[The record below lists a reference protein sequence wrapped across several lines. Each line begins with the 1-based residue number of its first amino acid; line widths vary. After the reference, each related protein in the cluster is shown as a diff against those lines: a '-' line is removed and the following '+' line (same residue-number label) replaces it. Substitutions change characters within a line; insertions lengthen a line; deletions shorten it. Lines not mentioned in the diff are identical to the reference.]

1 VKIQNPSDMK
11 KSIIILAAALIWL
24 SASAQKEHHLQDVT
38 VVASR
43 TTNTPEGYTT
53 TLRGTDI
60 VKGKPAADVLPFL
73 PNISRESG
81 NFKINGLA
89 VSEIYVDGVK
99 LSDLSELDN
108 IPGEMIDKVQ
118 VQYLAGADQN
128 AALSGGTIRIT
139 LCRPPEGGFYGSVT
153 ANADWYRSCGFGNEG
168 VGGMFN
174 YRYKNLSVYDNLY
187 LGASKLEEN
196 AEQWQ
201 AGPALQTVI
210 TEITKSRGFDFR
222 NRLSLTQ
229 QFNSGAQLGGSY
241 LISMYRPR
249 PTSFSMSDNMVS
261 AIDKRINT
269 IAQEGTLKFSLPLNK
284 RGAAMELIADYFNR
298 SSNEHA
304 DYSMESN
311 VVGATYDKSNLNL
324 WKFKADFLYPRSRR
338 LSWKFGASVQWISS
352 TFTPSATLE
361 NDRFN
366 VSDIPTETTGV
377 TPIVY
382 AAAQGMF
389 WKLRYSAGINWQL
402 NRISYENRDA
412 GVKNH
417 NTQWAINP
425 TIQIMMP
432 FGSKMNHA
440 LMLNYKKT
448 LSDIPYSAISSV
460 INWDNAYS
468 YTVGNP
474 DLKAQSADMV
484 MVGLS
489 LLKNKINITALYAHS
504 HDRIYWETF
513 QSEENQ
519 EVFYTKPVNIS
530 GQSVWGFGMEWIEAP
545 LKWWK
550 FKLSGRIE
558 ITPENT
564 TIANIHYGKTR
575 IKEYFYFNNNFRF
588 PNGWGGMV
596 NVNFEPTYRTLDRT
610 YHAVYNVNGQI
621 YKSFLNDNLQI
632 AVDFTPIGNRRK
644 LDRYA
649 GMNKVSY
656 KYTTPVQYV
665 GLSFTW
671 NFSGGRQVNV
681 NVVDGIQDYHETK
694 DNR

>member
-1 VKIQNPSDMK
+1 MK
-11 KSIIILAAALIWL
+11 KSIIILAAALMWL

-139 LCRPPEGGFYGSVT
+139 LCRPPEGGFYGSMT

-187 LGASKLEEN
+187 VGASKLEEN

-201 AGPALQTVI
+201 TGPDLQNFI
-210 TEITKSRGFDFR
+210 TETTKSKGIDFR

-241 LISMYRPR
+241 LVSMHRPR

-304 DYSMESN
+304 DYSMENN

-352 TFTPSATLE
+352 IFTPSATLE

-389 WKLRYSAGINWQL
+389 WRLRYSAGINWQL

-412 GVKNH
+412 GVMNH

-440 LMLNYKKT
+440 LMLSYKKT

-530 GQSVWGFGMEWIEAP
+530 GQGVWGFGMEWIEAP
-545 LKWWK
+545 LGWWK

-588 PNGWGGMV
+588 TNGWGGMV

>member
-1 VKIQNPSDMK
+1 MK

-24 SASAQKEHHLQDVT
+24 SASAQKEHHLQDVI

-43 TTNTPEGYTT
+43 TTNNAEGYTT
-53 TLRGTDI
+53 TLRGTD
-60 VKGKPAADVLPFL
+60 VAKGKPAADVLPFL

-81 NFKINGLA
+81 NYKINGLA

-99 LSDLSELDN
+99 LSDISELDN

-187 LGASKLEEN
+187 LGAFKLEEN

-201 AGPALQTVI
+201 TGPAFQTVI
-210 TEITKSRGFDFR
+210 TEITNSRGFDFR

-249 PTSFSMSDNMVS
+249 PTSFSMSDNMAS

-304 DYSMESN
+304 DYSMDNN

-324 WKFKADFLYPRSRR
+324 WKFKADFLYPRSRS

-366 VSDIPTETTGV
+366 VSDIPAETTGV

-474 DLKAQSADMV
+474 NLKAQSADMV
-484 MVGLS
+484 MAGLS
-489 LLKNKINITALYAHS
+489 LLKNKINITALYVHS

-513 QSEENQ
+513 QSEEDR

-530 GQSVWGFGMEWIEAP
+530 GQGVWGFGMEWIEAP

-575 IKEYFYFNNNFRF
+575 LKGYFYFNNNFRF
-588 PNGWGGMV
+588 PNGWGGML

-621 YKSFLNDNLQI
+621 YKSFLNDNLQV

>member
-1 VKIQNPSDMK
+1 MK
-11 KSIIILAAALIWL
+11 KSIIILAAALMWL

-249 PTSFSMSDNMVS
+249 PTSFSMSDNMAS

-412 GVKNH
+412 GVRNH

-440 LMLNYKKT
+440 LMLSYKKT

-530 GQSVWGFGMEWIEAP
+530 GQGVWGFGMEWIEAP
-545 LKWWK
+545 LGWWK

-656 KYTTPVQYV
+656 KYITPVQYV

-671 NFSGGRQVNV
+671 NFSGGKQVNV

>member
-1 VKIQNPSDMK
+1 MK

-43 TTNTPEGYTT
+43 TTNNAEGYTT
-53 TLRGTDI
+53 TLRGTD
-60 VKGKPAADVLPFL
+60 VAKGKPAADVLPFL

-99 LSDLSELDN
+99 LSDISELDN

-201 AGPALQTVI
+201 TGPAFQTVI
-210 TEITKSRGFDFR
+210 TEITNSRGFDFR

-229 QFNSGAQLGGSY
+229 QFNSGVQLGGSY

-269 IAQEGTLKFSLPLNK
+269 IAQEGTLKFILPLNK

-304 DYSMESN
+304 DYSMENN

-338 LSWKFGASVQWISS
+338 LSWKFGASIQWISS
-352 TFTPSATLE
+352 IFTPSATLE

-432 FGSKMNHA
+432 FGSKMNNA

-484 MVGLS
+484 MAGLS
-489 LLKNKINITALYAHS
+489 LFRNKINVTTIYAHS

-513 QSEENQ
+513 QSTDNPD
-519 EVFYTKPVNIS
+519 VFYTKPVNIS
-530 GQSVWGFGMEWIEAP
+530 GQGVWGIGVEWIETP
-545 LKWWK
+545 LQWWK

-575 IKEYFYFNNNFRF
+575 LKEYFYFNNNFRF
-588 PNGWGGMV
+588 PNGWGGML

-671 NFSGGRQVNV
+671 NFSGGKQVNV

>member
-1 VKIQNPSDMK
+1 MK
-11 KSIIILAAALIWL
+11 KSIIILAAALMWL

-241 LISMYRPR
+241 LISMYRPG
-249 PTSFSMSDNMVS
+249 PPSFSMSDNMAS

-311 VVGATYDKSNLNL
+311 IVGATYDKSNLNL

-366 VSDIPTETTGV
+366 VSDIPTGTTGV

-412 GVKNH
+412 GVRNH

-440 LMLNYKKT
+440 LMLSYKKT

-530 GQSVWGFGMEWIEAP
+530 GQGVWGFGMEWIEAP
-545 LKWWK
+545 LGWWK

-588 PNGWGGMV
+588 TNGWGGMV

>member
-1 VKIQNPSDMK
+1 MK

-43 TTNTPEGYTT
+43 TTNNAEGYTT
-53 TLRGTDI
+53 NLRGTD
-60 VKGKPAADVLPFL
+60 VAKGKPAIDVLPFL

-81 NFKINGLA
+81 NFKINGLP

-128 AALSGGTIRIT
+128 AALCGGTIRIT
-139 LCRPPEGGFYGSVT
+139 LRRPPEGGFYGSVI

-187 LGASKLEEN
+187 LGASKLEED

-201 AGPALQTVI
+201 AGPDLQTVI
-210 TEITKSRGFDFR
+210 SEITKSRGFDFR

-241 LISMYRPR
+241 LISMHRPR
-249 PTSFSMSDNMVS
+249 PASFSISDNVVA

-269 IAQEGTLKFSLPLNK
+269 IAQEGTLKFSLPLNR

-304 DYSMESN
+304 NYRMEN
-311 VVGATYDKSNLNL
+311 NLVGATYDKSNLNL

-412 GVKNH
+412 VVKNH

-474 DLKAQSADMV
+474 GLKAQSADMV
-484 MVGLS
+484 MAGLS
-489 LLKNKINITALYAHS
+489 LFKNKINITALYAHS

-513 QSEENQ
+513 QSEEDR

-530 GQSVWGFGMEWIEAP
+530 GQGVWGFGMEWIELP
-545 LKWWK
+545 IKWWK

-558 ITPENT
+558 IAPENT

-575 IKEYFYFNNNFRF
+575 LKEYFYFNNNFRF
-588 PNGWGGMV
+588 PNGWGGML
-596 NVNFEPTYRTLDRT
+596 NVNFEPTYHTLDRT

-671 NFSGGRQVNV
+671 NFSGGKQVNV
-681 NVVDGIQDYHETK
+681 NVVEGIQDYHETK

>member
-1 VKIQNPSDMK
+1 MK

-241 LISMYRPR
+241 LVSMHRPR

-269 IAQEGTLKFSLPLNK
+269 IAQEGTLKFSLTLNK

-304 DYSMESN
+304 DYSMENN

-352 TFTPSATLE
+352 IFTPSATLE

-389 WKLRYSAGINWQL
+389 WRLRYSAGINWQL

-412 GVKNH
+412 GVMNH

-440 LMLNYKKT
+440 LMLSYKKT

-530 GQSVWGFGMEWIEAP
+530 GQGVWGFGMEWIEAP
-545 LKWWK
+545 LGWWK

-656 KYTTPVQYV
+656 KYITPVQYV

-671 NFSGGRQVNV
+671 NFSGGKQVNV

>member
-1 VKIQNPSDMK
+1 MK

>member
-1 VKIQNPSDMK
+1 MK
-11 KSIIILAAALIWL
+11 KSIIILAAALMWL

-249 PTSFSMSDNMVS
+249 PTSFSMSDNMAS

-304 DYSMESN
+304 DYSMENN

-389 WKLRYSAGINWQL
+389 WRLRYSAGINWQL

-412 GVKNH
+412 GVMNH

-440 LMLNYKKT
+440 LMLSYKKT

-530 GQSVWGFGMEWIEAP
+530 GQGVWGFGMEWIEAP
-545 LKWWK
+545 LGWWK

-588 PNGWGGMV
+588 TNGWGGMV

>member
-1 VKIQNPSDMK
+1 MK

-43 TTNTPEGYTT
+43 TTNNAEGYTT
-53 TLRGTDI
+53 NLRGTD
-60 VKGKPAADVLPFL
+60 VAKGKPAIDVLPFL

-81 NFKINGLA
+81 NFKINGLP

-139 LCRPPEGGFYGSVT
+139 LRRPPEGGFYGSVI

-210 TEITKSRGFDFR
+210 SEITKSRGIDFR

-269 IAQEGTLKFSLPLNK
+269 IAQEGTLKFSLPLNR

-304 DYSMESN
+304 DYSMENN

-338 LSWKFGASVQWISS
+338 LSWKFGTSVQWISS

-361 NDRFN
+361 NERFN

-484 MVGLS
+484 MAGLS
-489 LLKNKINITALYAHS
+489 LLKNKINITALYVHS

-513 QSEENQ
+513 QGEEDR

-530 GQSVWGFGMEWIEAP
+530 GQGVWGFGMEWIEAP
-545 LKWWK
+545 IKWWK
-550 FKLSGRIE
+550 FKFSGRIE

-575 IKEYFYFNNNFRF
+575 LKEYFYFNNNFRF
-588 PNGWGGMV
+588 SNGWGGML
-596 NVNFEPTYRTLDRT
+596 NVNFEPTYRILDRT

-621 YKSFLNDNLQI
+621 YKSFLNDNLQV

>member
-1 VKIQNPSDMK
+1 MK

-43 TTNTPEGYTT
+43 TTNNTEGYTT
-53 TLRGTDI
+53 TLRGTD
-60 VKGKPAADVLPFL
+60 VAKGKPAADVLPFL

-153 ANADWYRSCGFGNEG
+153 ANADWYRSCGLGNEG

-187 LGASKLEEN
+187 VGASKLEEN
-196 AEQWQ
+196 AKQWQ
-201 AGPALQTVI
+201 TGPDLQNFI
-210 TEITKSRGFDFR
+210 TETTKSKGNDFR

-229 QFNSGAQLGGSY
+229 QFNSGAQFGGSY

-249 PTSFSMSDNMVS
+249 PTSFSMSDNIVS

-269 IAQEGTLKFSLPLNK
+269 IAQEGTLKFSLPLNR
-284 RGAAMELIADYFNR
+284 RGAVMELIADYFNR

-304 DYSMESN
+304 DYSMENN

-352 TFTPSATLE
+352 IFTPSATLE

-389 WKLRYSAGINWQL
+389 WRLRYSAGINWQL

-412 GVKNH
+412 GVMNH

-484 MVGLS
+484 MAGLS
-489 LLKNKINITALYAHS
+489 LFKNKINITALYAQV
-504 HDRIYWETF
+504 HDRIYWQTF

-530 GQSVWGFGMEWIEAP
+530 GQGVWGFGAEWIEAP
-545 LKWWK
+545 MNWWK

-558 ITPENT
+558 ITPENI
-564 TIANIHYGKTR
+564 TIANINYDKTR
-575 IKEYFYFNNNFRF
+575 LKEYFYFNNNFRIS
-588 PNGWGGMV
+588 NGWGGML
-596 NVNFEPTYRTLDRT
+596 NINLEPTYRTLDRT
-610 YHAVYNVNGQI
+610 YHAVYNVSGQI

-632 AVDFTPIGNRRK
+632 AVDFTPVGNRRK
-644 LDRYA
+644 LDRYVER
-649 GMNKVSY
+649 NRVSY

-671 NFSGGRQVNV
+671 NFSGGKQVNV
-681 NVVDGIQDYHETK
+681 NVVEGIQNYHEIK

>member
-1 VKIQNPSDMK
+1 MK
-11 KSIIILAAALIWL
+11 KSIIILAAALMWL

-241 LISMYRPR
+241 LVSMHRPR

-304 DYSMESN
+304 DYSMENN

-352 TFTPSATLE
+352 IFTPSATLE

-513 QSEENQ
+513 QSEEDR

-530 GQSVWGFGMEWIEAP
+530 GQSLWGFGMEWIEAP

-671 NFSGGRQVNV
+671 NFSGGKQVNV

>member
-1 VKIQNPSDMK
+1 MK
-11 KSIIILAAALIWL
+11 KSIIILAAALMWL

-249 PTSFSMSDNMVS
+249 PTSFSMSDNMAS

-284 RGAAMELIADYFNR
+284 RGAAMEPIADYFNR

-304 DYSMESN
+304 DYSMENN

-389 WKLRYSAGINWQL
+389 WRLRYSAGINWQL

-412 GVKNH
+412 GVMNH

-440 LMLNYKKT
+440 LMLSYKKT

-530 GQSVWGFGMEWIEAP
+530 GQGVWGFGMEWIEAP
-545 LKWWK
+545 LGWWK

-588 PNGWGGMV
+588 TNGWGGMV

>member
-1 VKIQNPSDMK
+1 MK
-11 KSIIILAAALIWL
+11 KSIIILAAALMWL

-249 PTSFSMSDNMVS
+249 PTSFSMSDNMAS

-311 VVGATYDKSNLNL
+311 IVGATYDKSNLNL

-412 GVKNH
+412 GVRNH

-440 LMLNYKKT
+440 LMLSYKKT

-530 GQSVWGFGMEWIEAP
+530 GQGVWGFGMEWIEAP
-545 LKWWK
+545 LGWWK

-588 PNGWGGMV
+588 TNGWGGMV

>member
-1 VKIQNPSDMK
+1 MK
-11 KSIIILAAALIWL
+11 KPILIFVAALTWL
-24 SASAQKEHHLQDVT
+24 AVSAQKERQLQEVS
-38 VVASR
+38 VIASR
-43 TTNTPEGYTT
+43 TTNNAEGYTT
-53 TLRGTDI
+53 NLRGTDI
-60 VKGKPAADVLPFL
+60 VKGKPAVDVLPFL
-73 PNISRESG
+73 PNISRENG

-99 LSDLSELDN
+99 LSDHSELDN

-128 AALSGGTIRIT
+128 AAISGGTIRIT
-139 LCRPPEGGFYGSVT
+139 LRRPPEGGFYGSVT

-187 LGASKLEEN
+187 IGASKMEEN

-201 AGPALQTVI
+201 TGPDLQDYI
-210 TEITKSRGFDFR
+210 TETTKSKGFDVR

-241 LISMYRPR
+241 LISMHRLR
-249 PTSFSMSDNMVS
+249 PTSFSLSDNVIS

-269 IAQEGTLKFSLPLNK
+269 TAQEGTLKFSLPLNK

-304 DYSMESN
+304 DYSMESD
-311 VVGATYDKSNLNL
+311 VVGATYDKNNLNL
-324 WKFKADFLYPRSRR
+324 WKFKADFIYPRSRR

-352 TFTPSATLE
+352 AFTPSVTQG

-366 VSDIPTETTGV
+366 VSDISTQTAGF

-382 AAAQGMF
+382 IAAQGLF

-402 NRISYENRDA
+402 NRISYENRDS

-432 FGSKMNHA
+432 FGSKLNHA
-440 LMLNYKKT
+440 LMLNYKRT

-460 INWDNAYS
+460 INWNNAYS

-484 MVGLS
+484 MAGLS
-489 LLKNKINITALYAHS
+489 LFKNKINITALYAHV
-504 HDRIYWETF
+504 HERIHWQTF

-530 GQSVWGFGMEWIEAP
+530 GQGVWGFGTEWIEAP
-545 LKWWK
+545 VNWWK

-558 ITPENT
+558 ITPENI

-575 IKEYFYFNNNFRF
+575 LKEYFYFNNNFRIS
-588 PNGWGGMV
+588 NGWGGML
-596 NVNFEPTYRTLDRT
+596 NINLEPTYRTLDRT
-610 YHAVYNVNGQI
+610 YHAVYNVSGQI
-621 YKSFLNDNLQI
+621 YKSFLKDNLQI
-632 AVDFTPIGNRRK
+632 AVDFTPFGNRRK

-649 GMNKVSY
+649 GRNMVSY

-671 NFSGGRQVNV
+671 NFSGGRQVDV
-681 NVVDGIQDYHETK
+681 NVVEGIQNYHETK
-694 DNR
+694 DIR

>member
-1 VKIQNPSDMK
+1 MK

-53 TLRGTDI
+53 TIRGTD
-60 VKGKPAADVLPFL
+60 VAKGKPAADVLPFL

-210 TEITKSRGFDFR
+210 TEITKSKGIDFR

-241 LISMYRPR
+241 LVSMHRPR

-352 TFTPSATLE
+352 IFTPSATLE

-389 WKLRYSAGINWQL
+389 WRLRYSAGINWQL

-588 PNGWGGMV
+588 TNGWGGMV

-656 KYTTPVQYV
+656 KYITPVQYV

-671 NFSGGRQVNV
+671 NFSSGRQVNV

>member
-1 VKIQNPSDMK
+1 MK
-11 KSIIILAAALIWL
+11 KSIIILAAALMWL

-187 LGASKLEEN
+187 VGASKLEEN

-201 AGPALQTVI
+201 TGPDLQNFI
-210 TEITKSRGFDFR
+210 TETTKSKGIDFR

-241 LISMYRPR
+241 LVSMHRPR

-352 TFTPSATLE
+352 IFTPSATLE

-412 GVKNH
+412 GVMNH

-440 LMLNYKKT
+440 LMLSYKKT

-513 QSEENQ
+513 QSEEDR

-545 LKWWK
+545 LGWWK

-588 PNGWGGMV
+588 TNGWGGMV